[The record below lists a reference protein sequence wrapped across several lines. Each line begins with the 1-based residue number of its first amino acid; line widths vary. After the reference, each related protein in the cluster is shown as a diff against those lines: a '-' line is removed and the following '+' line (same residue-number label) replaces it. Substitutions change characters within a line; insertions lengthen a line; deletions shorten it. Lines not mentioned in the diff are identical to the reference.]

1 MTSLEIVQAGDPVLR
16 AVAVPVE
23 DEEIASPEFG
33 EFIEAMVAT
42 MRAAPGVGLAAPQVG
57 VSKRVLVA
65 EDRES
70 AIAALPANR
79 VAEME
84 RVPFGPLVM
93 INPEMRRASEEQRVF
108 FEGCLSVAGFAAL
121 VERYREI
128 EVRWT
133 DEAGRRHG
141 WTRFSGWPARILQ
154 HEIDHLDGVLYTD
167 RMIARS
173 FMTAE
178 AMRAR
183 AATPVAEILREVGV
197 PEPT

>member
-1 MTSLEIVQAGDPVLR
+1 MTSLEIVQAGDPILR
-16 AVAVPVE
+16 AVAVPVT
-23 DEEIASPEFG
+23 DEEIASAEFHD
-33 EFIEAMVAT
+33 FVAAMVAT

-57 VSKRVLVA
+57 VSRRLLVA

-70 AIAALPANR
+70 AIAALPADR
-79 VAEME
+79 IAEME
-84 RVPFGPLVM
+84 RMPFGPLVM
-93 INPEMRRASEEQRVF
+93 INPEMRPVSEERRVF

-121 VERYREI
+121 VERDREI

-133 DEAGRRHG
+133 DEAGERHD
-141 WTRFSGWPARILQ
+141 WTRFAGWPARILQ

-197 PEPT
+197 TQRT

>member
-16 AVAVPVE
+16 TVAVPVA
-23 DEEIASPEFG
+23 DEEIASPEFR

-93 INPEMRRASEEQRVF
+93 INPEMRPASEERRVF
-108 FEGCLSVAGFAAL
+108 FEGCLSIAGFAAL

-133 DEAGRRHG
+133 DEAGVRHD
-141 WTRFSGWPARILQ
+141 WTRFTGWPARILQ

-173 FMTAE
+173 FMTAG

-197 PEPT
+197 TQRT

>member
-16 AVAVPVE
+16 AVAVPVV
-23 DEEIASPEFG
+23 DEEIVSAEFHD
-33 EFIEAMVAT
+33 FVEAMIAT

-65 EDRES
+65 EDRDS
-70 AIAALPANR
+70 AIAALPASR
-79 VAEME
+79 IADME

-93 INPEMRRASEEQRVF
+93 INPEMRPASEERRVF

-121 VERYREI
+121 VARYREI

-133 DEAGRRHG
+133 DETGVHHG

-183 AATPVAEILREVGV
+183 AAMPVADILREAGIT
-197 PEPT
+197 ERT